1 MSRCLR
7 GIILLCALGLLLFSV
22 PTYAQTSQ
30 VVIAV
35 IHPGDAMNPVIEEVY
50 YKANPN
56 SEIVYALYAEDQLKT
71 ALLSGKIDFDLLI
84 QPIEQVHSYG
94 KDGYLEKL
102 YSVMGFA
109 HWPDDFLDI
118 QHQIELEGSLYG
130 LPVAVYQTVWSWNDA
145 LAQATGI
152 KKPSLPW
159 TWDDYKALSELLPVD
174 INMDGTKDA
183 YLMYG
188 QKTQDAAL
196 SNVQLDNLYTY
207 FRSYPGDF
215 SSERFR
221 NQLDIFAGIVNTPS
235 LLPIDTASPPLFN
248 DAPAVLITYSGA
260 ISPLLMM
267 DGRYS
272 AGSFLPPPVFEADD
286 VFYLGS
292 ASVCAM
298 MKNAP
303 HRDEALAFLTAML
316 SPEAKSTAYIG
327 KNMVDLVYKQ
337 MPNLLW
343 SDDYSIY
350 QPSFAEKSNNRYIVP
365 KGRAF
370 NARNFPY
377 TQEQFDSA
385 QDFRSLLKVSS
396 LSVGRPFYD
405 AVVKRLVPWINGAIT
420 LDATVRGFEE
430 VYSMIVT
437 E

>member
-94 KDGYLEKL
+94 KDGYLENL

-130 LPVAVYQTVWSWNDA
+130 LPAAVYQTVWSWNDA

-235 LLPIDTASPPLFN
+235 LLPWPEFSLYAFFIWRYLGVSILIYLSGLFRIEYHIIEAARLEGAGSWLISRSILLPLLTRTSMFNLVFMTVFSLRMFREVYLLYGAYPPQNLYFVQHYLSN
-248 DAPAVLITYSGA
+248 HFARLNYQRLSAAAVLLA
-260 ISPLLMM
+260 
-267 DGRYS
+267 
-272 AGSFLPPPVFEADD
+272 
-286 VFYLGS
+286 
-292 ASVCAM
+292 
-298 MKNAP
+298 
-303 HRDEALAFLTAML
+303 AFLSML
-316 SPEAKSTAYIG
+316 FMLI
-327 KNMVDLVYKQ
+327 
-337 MPNLLW
+337 
-343 SDDYSIY
+343 IH
-350 QPSFAEKSNNRYIVP
+350 
-365 KGRAF
+365 AF
-370 NARNFPY
+370 QKR
-377 TQEQFDSA
+377 EQ
-385 QDFRSLLKVSS
+385 L
-396 LSVGRPFYD
+396 
-405 AVVKRLVPWINGAIT
+405 
-420 LDATVRGFEE
+420 
-430 VYSMIVT
+430 
-437 E
+437 